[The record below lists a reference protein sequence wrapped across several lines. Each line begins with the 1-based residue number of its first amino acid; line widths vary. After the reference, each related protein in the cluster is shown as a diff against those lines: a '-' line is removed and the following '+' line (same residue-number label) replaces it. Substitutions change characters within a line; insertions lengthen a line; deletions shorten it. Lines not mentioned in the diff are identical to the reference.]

1 MSNRSFAAACYD
13 GGMEWKAK
21 IEDGLRKVSQQLFDQ
36 RNANGHWTGELSSS
50 ALATATAVTAIAFYL
65 EATGVED
72 QELQQQVDAGISW
85 LVGQQNED
93 GGFGDTPLS
102 HSNISTAML
111 AVASLHACGKAE
123 QFTAEIERAQ
133 AYIDSKGGIAGL
145 RTRYGNDKTFA
156 VPILAHCAMAGI
168 LPWREVSA
176 LPFEAACVPQRFYN
190 LMQLPVV
197 SYAIPALVAIGQ
209 AKFVNDPPWDPVR
222 KTIRRLCVEPSLR
235 VLERM
240 QPESGGFLEAVPLT
254 SFVAMA
260 LVKCGR
266 ESHPVVEAGVEFLR
280 ESFRPSRG
288 CGFQPQSFGG
298 ESGRLPLDAGVDVRS
313 EQAIRSEGFQSL
325 KSHGNPDDVTAGSR
339 RYDERED
346 MQIAAAGSRN
356 HEQGTWPIDTN
367 LATWGTTLTVNA
379 LANDVDYFREQ
390 LSANKQTWKKCVDWI
405 LGCQTKNKHPF
416 TGAQPGGFGWTD
428 LSGSV
433 PDADDTPGA
442 LIALRHFHDHADLW
456 CEPDELSTMRAEIEN
471 SARAAVQ
478 WLLDLQN
485 RDSGFPTFCTGWGK
499 LPFDRSGSDITAHS
513 IRGLIAW
520 QDKFSDPKIQKSID
534 RGFRYLSKQQ
544 RPDGNWLPLWFGNQ
558 DTEDEINPWYGTAKV
573 LLAYRDANLFDTE
586 PARIGLEW
594 IAGSQNEDG
603 GWGGGKSLDW
613 PTLHRTFRSEH
624 SKPGDFG
631 VLGTSSVEETA
642 LCTETLLHGVECDGL
657 DQQTRQRL
665 KIHATRG
672 VQWLLDSIDL
682 DCVSVH
688 WPIGFYFAKLWY
700 YEKMY
705 PLVFA
710 TGALAKALKTISDS
724 PQNDINQLHERDNP
738 GGTRRNICC

>member
-1 MSNRSFAAACYD
+1 MLSAVAAWYD
-13 GGMEWKAK
+13 AAMEWNEE
-21 IEDGLRKVSQQLFDQ
+21 IENGLQKVSQQLHGL
-36 RNANGHWTGELSSS
+36 RTAKGHWIGELSES

-65 EATGVED
+65 EATGRDDSELESQVE
-72 QELQQQVDAGISW
+72 AGISW

-102 HSNISTAML
+102 HSNISTTML
-111 AVASLHACGKAE
+111 AVASLHACGKAAE
-123 QFTAEIERAQ
+123 CEAEIQRAQ
-133 AYIDSKGGIAGL
+133 SYVDGKGGIAGL
-145 RTRYGNDKTFA
+145 KARYGNDKTFA

-168 LPWREVSA
+168 VPWREVSA

-209 AKFVNDPPWDPVR
+209 AKFVNDPPWDPIR
-222 KTIRRLCVEPSLR
+222 KAIRKLSVEPSLK
-235 VLERM
+235 VLQRM

-266 ESHPVVEAGVEFLR
+266 HKHPVVEAGIRFLR
-280 ESFRPSRG
+280 ESFRADG
-288 CGFQPQSFGG
+288 GFQPEPVG
-298 ESGRLPLDAGVDVRS
+298 ESCSD
-313 EQAIRSEGFQSL
+313 GFQP
-325 KSHGNPDDVTAGSR
+325 SHGYDDKQA
-339 RYDERED
+339 DN
-346 MQIAAAGSRN
+346 AAGSHN
-356 HEQGTWPIDTN
+356 HAQRDHHLEAYATEGTWPIDTN

-379 LANDVDYFREQ
+379 LANDTSFFREQ
-390 LSANKQTWKKCVDWI
+390 LSSNKVAWRNCVDWI
-405 LGCQTKNKHPF
+405 ISCQTKTKHPF

-428 LSGSV
+428 LSGAV

-442 LIALRHFHDHADLW
+442 LIALKHFSINADAW
-456 CEPDELSTMRAEIEN
+456 CEPNEIAKTKKQIEQ
-471 SARAAVQ
+471 SARSGVQ

-485 RDSGFPTFCTGWGK
+485 RDSGWPTFCKGWGK

-520 QDKFSDPKIQKSID
+520 QQHCSDCSDLKIHKAID
-534 RGFRYLSKQQ
+534 RGFKYLQRQQ
-544 RPDGNWLPLWFGNQ
+544 RPDGSWLPLWFGNQ

-586 PARIGLEW
+586 SAKIGLEW

-603 GWGGGKSLDW
+603 GWGGGESLNWAD
-613 PTLHRTFRSEH
+613 LYQTFKTGESNVAADRL
-624 SKPGDFG
+624 KP
-631 VLGTSSVEETA
+631 LGTSSVEETA
-642 LCTETLLHGVECDGL
+642 LCTEALLHAIDCDAIDETVRHRLEAHAYRGVEWI
-657 DQQTRQRL
+657 L
-665 KIHATRG
+665 KA
-672 VQWLLDSIDL
+672 VDL
-682 DCVSVH
+682 DCVSIH

-710 TGALAKALKTISDS
+710 TSTLALARSVFGNL
-724 PQNDINQLHERDNP
+724 PQNDSSPENDKLKQPKRDEP
-738 GGTRRNICC
+738 GGTRRNIHC